1 MTDLDQLRR
10 RIDYLYD
17 RAHISDTINRFFH
30 ALDEK
35 DWDAVPPLLANEF
48 LLAAATV
55 AGEPERLPI
64 PEFMQSLIARNGGFA
79 GTTHLNPDHII
90 DVDGDSAHVKAH
102 MLCPHWSDETD
113 AGLFVSYGRYDIDLV
128 RSGERW
134 VMTDLIIR
142 IDGSR
147 GDPAS
152 VYAAAAAR
160 LAADPGAADR
170 LESSDRP

>member
-1 MTDLDQLRR
+1 MTDLDELRI

-17 RAHISDTINRFFH
+17 RAQISETINRFFL

-35 DWDAVPPLLANEF
+35 DWDAIPPLLADEF
-48 LLAAATV
+48 LLTAATV
-55 AGEPERLPI
+55 TGEPKRLAI

-90 DVDGDSAHVKAH
+90 DIAGDSAHVKAH
-102 MLCPHWSDETD
+102 MLCPHWSDDTD
-113 AGLFVSYGRYDIDLV
+113 AGLFVSYGRYDIDLL
-128 RSGERW
+128 RSGDRW

-147 GDPAS
+147 GDHAS

-160 LAADPGAADR
+160 LAADPSAADR
-170 LESSDRP
+170 IE